1 MYTLNN
7 AVTGQHY
14 AQGISMTDLAK
25 AAEYARILSL
35 SLIHPIAIR
44 MDGGNTVATATRG
57 LVETVEAAVATA
69 IQSEVE
75 AELEDAWAT
84 MHVTAPAPEPEPEP
98 EPAAVEVAWEEPTPP
113 AKPKPPVKARAP
125 KKKAPAYGAR
135 KVLSKGVKKP
145 APVELGDPK

>member
-14 AQGISMTDLAK
+14 AQGVSMTDLAK

-44 MDGGNTVATATRG
+44 MDGGNMVATATRG
-57 LVETVEAAVATA
+57 LVETIEAAVATA

-84 MHVTAPAPEPEPEP
+84 MHVTAPAPEPEP

-125 KKKAPAYGAR
+125 KKKAPAAR
-135 KVLSKGVKKP
+135 KVLSKGV
-145 APVELGDPK
+145 